1 MEKAL
6 FTVDLSSSKIQQ
18 DDKKQKETL
27 PRVLSTSPTINS
39 FSKTPPESP
48 QTPRVLPKKI
58 PGLQQVDE
66 DEDEKPKKRSI
77 KPTRLLMPVD
87 LQVVLYKEPLN
98 SPKISDLRHVNLHEL
113 NIGIAEEFRIPLD
126 KILSNNQPKSIK
138 PHPQIEVLNKNSN
151 AEQIQNQQLVVYR
164 SPQRLQ
170 NNTSQTQLSAQ
181 LTELQPLSYNHQ
193 QSNAFALN
201 HMTGYTLK
209 LNMSLLG
216 QAPQKQT
223 YSSQTQTNKQKL
235 LTYPSPQRLQTN
247 TSQTQ
252 LPAQDAEFEPLSCS
266 SLMGPNPLQSGPSFV
281 LKHDG
286 YTLPL
291 TAGQYMN
298 LLEQKSLKKET
309 YASKAQTA
317 EQPPQ
322 TSQTAEQTTLTASIG
337 FIGEDGERPGTSIS
351 NARQENIAKR
361 NGCFSSCA
369 IS

>member
-1 MEKAL
+1 
-6 FTVDLSSSKIQQ
+6 
-18 DDKKQKETL
+18 
-27 PRVLSTSPTINS
+27 
-39 FSKTPPESP
+39 
-48 QTPRVLPKKI
+48 
-58 PGLQQVDE
+58 
-66 DEDEKPKKRSI
+66 
-77 KPTRLLMPVD
+77 MPVD
-87 LQVVLYKEPLN
+87 LQVVLYKEPLS
-98 SPKISDLRHVNLHEL
+98 SPTISDLRHVNLHEL

-126 KILSNNQPKSIK
+126 KIFSKNQRKSIK
-138 PHPQIEVLNKNSN
+138 PNPQIEVLNKNSN

-170 NNTSQTQLSAQ
+170 NNTSQTQLTAQ

-193 QSNAFALN
+193 QSNASALN

-216 QAPQKQT
+216 QAPQ
-223 YSSQTQTNKQKL
+223 TQTNKQQL
-235 LTYPSPQRLQTN
+235 LTYSSPQRLQTN

-252 LPAQDAEFEPLSCS
+252 PPAQDAEFEPLSCS

-281 LKHDG
+281 LKHNG

-298 LLEQKSLKKET
+298 LLEQKSLRKET
-309 YASKAQTA
+309 YASKEQTA

-337 FIGEDGERPGTSIS
+337 FIDKDRERPRTSIS
-351 NARQENIAKR
+351 NARQENIAQR